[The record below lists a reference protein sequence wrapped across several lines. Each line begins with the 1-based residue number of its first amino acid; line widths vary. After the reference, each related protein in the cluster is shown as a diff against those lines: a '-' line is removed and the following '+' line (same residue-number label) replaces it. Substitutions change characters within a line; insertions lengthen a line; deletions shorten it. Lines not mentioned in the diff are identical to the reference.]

1 MKGSDR
7 LRIWHEHDEMRSD
20 QGLRRRG
27 DRGQS
32 GAEYA
37 AMVGVVSLVVAG
49 IVGLSVPADEATGL
63 KSAVC
68 RILHPLSGAEAC
80 SSGDY
85 AGDGDGDGGD
95 GGDDG
100 GGGPDDPFVPNG
112 DPFEPAKCLLSQDQ
126 TKATVVIQVA
136 FIKISSSETVK
147 LQQWSD
153 GTVTLERV
161 NETSGGVTASISAG
175 IPGLKD
181 WGGSASL
188 SGSYLKGSGNGGQW
202 LFNGNKSG
210 DPQADLA
217 ANLEDAQK
225 FAAYLKA
232 NDGCKFQSGYNPG
245 AAMGACQQDAASKK
259 PDLDPELAPDV
270 DITKTS
276 TEASGGVSFGK
287 TFKSNGKSGK
297 DTKGGKDGKGADG
310 PKDLGSISFEGLS
323 GAMTEDV
330 VVMRAKTGPDAGK
343 ITFVYTFSVSGT
355 AGGVAQAKG
364 SRMQQVA
371 VTYDAAAYDQEEK
384 DGKPHHPQKLT
395 ITTSQESGD
404 GPGIQTGAGANAGP
418 VTIDVGGGG
427 GTVQSKIHTESAE
440 VTLDNDTDSTAVEDW
455 LRGRGDAP
463 ASNPLPTPSDAAEAL
478 DDDAGPIERL
488 MHDKG
493 KLSRLDYNANTD
505 WWNASLGIGFGI
517 SAGQVSLGFKLFGI
531 DITHESKEQT
541 ITGDPTYAT
550 GPKSG
555 GARPWVEWKNCT
567 RTKPIPT

>member
-1 MKGSDR
+1 MKGAER
-7 LRIWHEHDEMRSD
+7 FRRWHAHDHIPGPPPQR
-20 QGLRRRG
+20 

-37 AMVGVVSLVVAG
+37 AMVGVVSLVVAA
-49 IVGLSVPADEATGL
+49 IVGLSVPTDEATGL

-85 AGDGDGDGGD
+85 AGDGDDGGGD
-95 GGDDG
+95 GGG
-100 GGGPDDPFVPNG
+100 GDPDDPFVPNG

-126 TKATVVIQVA
+126 TKTTVVIQIL
-136 FIKISSSETVK
+136 FIKISSSESVK

-161 NETSGGVTASISAG
+161 TETGGGVTASISAG

-188 SGSYLKGSGNGGQW
+188 SGSYVKGSGSGGQW

-217 ANLEDAQK
+217 ANLEDAQQ
-225 FAAYLKA
+225 FAEYLKA
-232 NDGCKFQSGYNPG
+232 QSECNSRPAGPRSSELGMICGYHAG
-245 AAMGACQQDAASKK
+245 KKK
-259 PDLDPELAPDV
+259 PDLEPEKAPDV

-287 TFKSNGKSGK
+287 TFKGNGKSGK

-323 GAMTEDV
+323 GSMTEDV

-404 GPGIQTGAGANAGP
+404 GPGIQAGAGANAGP

-427 GTVQSKIHTESAE
+427 GTVNSQIHTESAE

-488 MHDKG
+488 LHDKG
-493 KLSRLDYNANTD
+493 KLTRLDYNANTD

-531 DITHESKEQT
+531 DITHEEKNQT

>member
-1 MKGSDR
+1 MR
-7 LRIWHEHDEMRSD
+7 RWHAHDHIFSGPEP
-20 QGLRRRG
+20 RR

-37 AMVGVVSLVVAG
+37 AMVGVVSLVVAA

-85 AGDGDGDGGD
+85 AGDGDGGGP
-95 GGDDG
+95 G
-100 GGGPDDPFVPNG
+100 GGGPGDPFVPNG

-126 TKATVVIQVA
+126 TKDTVVIQIL
-136 FIKISSSETVK
+136 FIKISGSETVK

-161 NETSGGVTASISAG
+161 TESGIGVTASISAG

-188 SGSYLKGSGNGGQW
+188 SGSYMSGSGSGGQW
-202 LFNGNKSG
+202 LFNGNKTG

-217 ANLEDAQK
+217 ANLEDAQQ
-225 FAAYLKA
+225 FTDYLKA
-232 NDGCKFQSGYNPG
+232 MDDCNSRPGRSELQMICGYHAG
-245 AAMGACQQDAASKK
+245 KKK
-259 PDLDPELAPDV
+259 PDLEPEKAPDV
-270 DITKTS
+270 DITKSS

-287 TFKSNGKSGK
+287 SFKSNGKSGK
-297 DTKGGKDGKGADG
+297 DTAGGKDGKGADG

-343 ITFVYTFSVSGT
+343 ITFIYTFSVSGT

-371 VTYDAAAYDQEEK
+371 VTYDAAAYDEEEK
-384 DGKPHHPQKLT
+384 NGDPHHPQKLT

-404 GPGIQTGAGANAGP
+404 GPGIQAGAGANAGP

-427 GTVQSKIHTESAE
+427 GTIESQIHTESAE

-455 LRGRGDAP
+455 LRGRGDSP
-463 ASNPLPTPSDAAEAL
+463 ATNPLPTPSDAAEAL

-488 MHDKG
+488 LHDKG
-493 KLSRLDYNANTD
+493 KLTRLDYKANTD

-531 DITHESKEQT
+531 DITHEHKEQT

-567 RTKPIPT
+567 QTKPIPT